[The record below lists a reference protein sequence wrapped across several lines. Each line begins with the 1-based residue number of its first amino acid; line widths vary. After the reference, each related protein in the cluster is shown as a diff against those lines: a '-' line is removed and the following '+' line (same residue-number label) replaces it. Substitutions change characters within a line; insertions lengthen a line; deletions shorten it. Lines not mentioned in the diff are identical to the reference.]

1 MYNYNYSAYFHIIL
15 EVISCLQMKLNI
27 SFPATC
33 CSFTDVNDE
42 HKCPTFWG
50 KHMDIEVAADALG
63 EWEGYVGQISG
74 GYN

>member
-1 MYNYNYSAYFHIIL
+1 
-15 EVISCLQMKLNI
+15 MKLNI

-50 KHMDIEVAADALG
+50 KHMDIEGAVDALG